1 VPWLLSN
8 KEVEKAIELLDTGYQ
23 KTSSLQLLKLKA
35 EVQIAAGKAD
45 DAIASLDPIEE
56 KDESVQLLIA
66 RAYAAK
72 QDNESTKKTLRDSI
86 MQDKTRTQ
94 SYISLA
100 GIHASE
106 NNMEQAISV
115 MQDGV
120 NANPDDVRLRITLAG
135 YYERAGDIDKAIQQY
150 ETILANNPDN
160 LLANNNLAALL
171 SDHKTDEASLKR
183 AKEIADELKV
193 VNQPVIQ
200 DTVGW
205 VYYKTGHYADAVAML
220 EQVVAAQ
227 PDVQVFNYHL
237 GMAHQKAGNKEQA
250 RKYLEAALASDKD
263 FPGRADAEAALNS
276 L

>member
-1 VPWLLSN
+1 
-8 KEVEKAIELLDTGYQ
+8 
-23 KTSSLQLLKLKA
+23 
-35 EVQIAAGKAD
+35 
-45 DAIASLDPIEE
+45 
-56 KDESVQLLIA
+56 
-66 RAYAAK
+66 
-72 QDNESTKKTLRDSI
+72 
-86 MQDKTRTQ
+86 
-94 SYISLA
+94 
-100 GIHASE
+100 
-106 NNMEQAISV
+106 V

-135 YYERAGDIDKAIQQY
+135 YYERAGTVDKAIQQY
-150 ETILANNPDN
+150 ETILTNNPDN

-171 SDHKTDEASLKR
+171 SDHKKDEASLKR
-183 AKEIADELKV
+183 AKDIADKLKS

-205 VYYKTGHYADAVAML
+205 VYYKTGHYADAVEVL
-220 EQVVAAQ
+220 KQVVTAQ

-237 GMAHQKAGNKEQA
+237 GMAYQKSGNNAEA

>member
-1 VPWLLSN
+1 MLAN
-8 KEVEKAIELLDTGYQ
+8 K
-23 KTSSLQLLKLKA
+23 
-35 EVQIAAGKAD
+35 
-45 DAIASLDPIEE
+45 
-56 KDESVQLLIA
+56 
-66 RAYAAK
+66 
-72 QDNESTKKTLRDSI
+72 DNESAKKTLRDSI

-100 GIHASE
+100 SVHSSE
-106 NNMEQAISV
+106 NNMRQAISV
-115 MQDGV
+115 LQDGV

-135 YYERAGDIDKAIQQY
+135 FYERAGDIDSAIQQY

-171 SDHKTDEASLKR
+171 SDHKTDDASLKR
-183 AKEIADELKV
+183 AKDIADKLKD

-205 VYYKTGHYADAVAML
+205 VYYKTGNYADAVAML
-220 EQVVAAQ
+220 EKVVAAQ
-227 PDVQVFNYHL
+227 PDIQVFNYHL
-237 GMAHQKAGNKEQA
+237 GMAYQKSGNNAEA

-263 FPGRADAEAALNS
+263 FQGRADAEATLKS